1 MEHGALISE
10 EIVQVLWMLGNKEQG
25 TCRQHSMTDTVS
37 RESESLSCCCDRATG
52 FRTLKGKKV
61 HLAKDSGG

>member
-1 MEHGALISE
+1 MEHGALLSE

-37 RESESLSCCCDRATG
+37 RRRVGVSFL
-52 FRTLKGKKV
+52 L
-61 HLAKDSGG
+61 L